1 MRCIGT
7 RGSECEPRRAKLKP
21 EMEDYDV
28 ATGRVRALHAVVVSI
43 AILIIIAIASFGL
56 AEAAIKL
63 AL

>member
-1 MRCIGT
+1 
-7 RGSECEPRRAKLKP
+7 
-21 EMEDYDV
+21 MEDYDV